1 MREMMILRR
10 DVLFA
15 VGRWSRLHSHDAV
28 AAVPPRVREGG
39 QEDLAEEHDR
49 RDCNDDFGVQ

>member
-1 MREMMILRR
+1 MMILRR
-10 DVLFA
+10 EALFA

-28 AAVPPRVREGG
+28 GAVPPQVQEGG

-49 RDCNDDFGVQ
+49 RDRNDDFGVQ